1 MLYRDDLAK
10 DRTMLANERTFL
22 AYARTGIMLA
32 VSGITLIKL
41 FGENLGLLVLGYL
54 LLPVALAVGVYGY
67 IRFRSERGR
76 LTARHRKRRSRANRT
91 KSGE

>member
-1 MLYRDDLAK
+1 MYYRDDLAK

-41 FGENLGLLVLGYL
+41 FGESPGLVVLGYL
-54 LLPVALAVGVYGY
+54 LLPVALTVGVYGY
-67 IRFRSERGR
+67 IRFRSEKGR
-76 LTARHRKRRSRANRT
+76 LTTRHRKRRSRADRT
-91 KSGE
+91 GSRE